1 MTEEADDTT
10 PSPVDSIA
18 AAFAIGS
25 ASRERADAFLKKQEL
40 LVELQIEDMRR
51 EDSVRHWS
59 LRVRHISDV
68 MKLSFELALGFIL
81 LVVVA
86 AIIGALWSSE
96 EATGVVI
103 SPFSVPPDLAARGL
117 TGEVVATKMLD
128 RLSDMQVRTNSV
140 RAASSY
146 ANNWGSDIKV
156 QIPDTGVSVGE
167 LIQYL
172 HGWLGH
178 ETQISGS
185 VYRTPSGIAVTAR
198 AGGVSSPVFTG
209 ADADLDALIQKA
221 AEAVYRSTQ
230 PYRYAVYL
238 DQSGHNAEAYAAYQ
252 ALIATGTRIDRAY
265 AYSAVANDLPLDTG
279 NFEKARQMSV
289 AALAIAP
296 KLLLARENLEQ
307 NDALQHHDEQTFEDI
322 REDRALEAQGRDPT
336 MDEVDFAK
344 DVLQDDSKF
353 AFSLGD
359 FQAALKADS
368 EIAASQDKGNS
379 VEEAHRS
386 MVTDCGM
393 LHDAECFRNVVA
405 ELPAVAD
412 DSIAQ
417 FAREGATQTADSG
430 LERWTDIVAIEPG
443 MRARFDKLGVRGN
456 IFLVRNELPLTAL
469 AHAELGDFRTAHAE
483 IDRTPLDCVSCLR
496 SRGTIDALAGDW
508 RGAQYWFARAVSGS
522 KSLPFAYLDWGASL
536 LREGRYDG
544 AIAQFTLANQKG
556 PHFADPLELWGEALT
571 AKNRSDLALPKFA
584 EACEYA
590 PHWGRLHLKWG
601 EALLWSADNAGA
613 QKQFDIA
620 STLDLSSTERLEL
633 ARVRTLHG

>member
-1 MTEEADDTT
+1 
-10 PSPVDSIA
+10 
-18 AAFAIGS
+18 
-25 ASRERADAFLKKQEL
+25 
-40 LVELQIEDMRR
+40 
-51 EDSVRHWS
+51 
-59 LRVRHISDV
+59 
-68 MKLSFELALGFIL
+68 
-81 LVVVA
+81 
-86 AIIGALWSSE
+86 
-96 EATGVVI
+96 
-103 SPFSVPPDLAARGL
+103 
-117 TGEVVATKMLD
+117 
-128 RLSDMQVRTNSV
+128 
-140 RAASSY
+140 
-146 ANNWGSDIKV
+146 
-156 QIPDTGVSVGE
+156 
-167 LIQYL
+167 
-172 HGWLGH
+172 
-178 ETQISGS
+178 
-185 VYRTPSGIAVTAR
+185 
-198 AGGVSSPVFTG
+198 
-209 ADADLDALIQKA
+209 
-221 AEAVYRSTQ
+221 
-230 PYRYAVYL
+230 
-238 DQSGHNAEAYAAYQ
+238 
-252 ALIATGTRIDRAY
+252 
-265 AYSAVANDLPLDTG
+265 
-279 NFEKARQMSV
+279 
-289 AALAIAP
+289 
-296 KLLLARENLEQ
+296 
-307 NDALQHHDEQTFEDI
+307 
-322 REDRALEAQGRDPT
+322 
-336 MDEVDFAK
+336 
-344 DVLQDDSKF
+344 
-353 AFSLGD
+353 
-359 FQAALKADS
+359 
-368 EIAASQDKGNS
+368 
-379 VEEAHRS
+379 
-386 MVTDCGM
+386 M